1 MYETPSNTNREA
13 TKGMIHPS
21 TILPPKP
28 ARNGMA
34 GVALCRGFP
43 IPADAAQGICDG
55 IGALRGVL
63 LERSCFADT
72 PDLPTTPE
80 LPKKFLHK
88 LQRTMKGR
96 KEFLLFGSMWVR
108 FPVSFLEH

>member
-1 MYETPSNTNREA
+1 LYETPSNINREA

-28 ARNGMA
+28 ARNGIA

-55 IGALRGVL
+55 IGAVRGVL
-63 LERSCFADT
+63 VERSCFADT
-72 PDLPTTPE
+72 PDLPTSPE

-88 LQRTMKGR
+88 MHIYEGSKGVSS
-96 KEFLLFGSMWVR
+96 LWSMWVR
-108 FPVSFLEH
+108 FPVSFFEH

>member
-1 MYETPSNTNREA
+1 
-13 TKGMIHPS
+13 MIHPS